1 MKLLSQIRKD
11 MEFNQDLYGL
21 IDVLKAIAISQYR
34 VLEKRIKLFD
44 KFSSAL
50 ENLFSLINIDKAEHP
65 LLNAGDRKPGVIAVT
80 SDAGLIGGLNA
91 QVMNLALKEVT
102 SNQVKLLVIGER
114 GKIYAK
120 DKGIPFTGFAG
131 INDEARLFQAQ
142 QLRDYILSQELSR
155 KLGALKIIYPY
166 PLSIVSQGVKIL
178 QLIPFSKEDMKIAP
192 STPRPK
198 DRGSEGLILESSVS
212 DIAGYLVYLLLG
224 EKFYEIFGLSRLAEL
239 SARFVHLENSKTKIE
254 QLNKQLKLQY
264 FRQRHELI
272 DRNMRELFTAR
283 LQFK

>member
-1 MKLLSQIRKD
+1 MKLLSQIKKD
-11 MEFNQDLYGL
+11 MEFNQDLYRL
-21 IDVLKAIAISQYR
+21 IDILKAIAISQYR

-50 ENLFSLINIDKAEHP
+50 ENLFSLINVDKAEHP
-65 LLNAGDRKPGVIAVT
+65 LLNAQDRKPGIIAVT

-91 QVMNLALKEVT
+91 QVMNLALKELA
-102 SNQVKLLVIGER
+102 SNQAKLIIIGQR
-114 GKIYAK
+114 GKAYAS
-120 DKGIPFTGFAG
+120 DKSIPFTGFAG
-131 INDEARLFQAQ
+131 INDEARLSQAQ

-155 KLGALKIIYPY
+155 ELGALKIIYPY
-166 PLSIVSQGVKIL
+166 PLSIVAQGVKIL
-178 QLIPFSKEDMKIAP
+178 QLVPFSKEALKIAP
-192 STPRPK
+192 QQEKRA
-198 DRGSEGLILESSVS
+198 EGLILESSTS
-212 DIAGYLVYLLLG
+212 DIAGYLVYLFLG

-254 QLNKQLKLQY
+254 QLNKQLKQQY

-283 LQFK
+283 LQFR

>member
-102 SNQVKLLVIGER
+102 SNQAKLLVIGER

-131 INDEARLFQAQ
+131 INDEARLSQAQ
-142 QLRDYILSQELSR
+142 QLRDYVLSQELSG

-166 PLSIVSQGVKIL
+166 PLSIVSQVVKIL
-178 QLIPFSKEDMKIAP
+178 QLVPFSKEDMKIALRQP
-192 STPRPK
+192 SEK
-198 DRGSEGLILESSVS
+198 AELILESSAS
-212 DIAGYLVYLLLG
+212 DIAGYLVYLFLG

-239 SARFVHLENSKTKIE
+239 SARFVHLENSKTRIE
-254 QLNKQLKLQY
+254 QFNKQLKLQY